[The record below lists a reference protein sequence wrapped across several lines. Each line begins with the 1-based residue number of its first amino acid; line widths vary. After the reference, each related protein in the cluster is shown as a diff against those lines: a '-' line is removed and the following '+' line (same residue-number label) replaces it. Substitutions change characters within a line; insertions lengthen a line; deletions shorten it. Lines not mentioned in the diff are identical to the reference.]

1 MQASFRVAGFSLLP
15 LLALAAL
22 VAYFSIASP
31 VFLQPQ
37 NIYNILRQS
46 SVLLIVAVGATFI
59 ILQGSIDLS
68 IGGIATLAGVVAALV
83 MRDSD
88 LWLGAIVLALVA
100 GVVSGFINGAIFS
113 YGKVPS
119 FLVTLGMMFVLDG
132 VALVL
137 STGAPI
143 PIVDPAFLRL
153 GTGNLIG
160 SVPTI
165 AVWAFLIYALG
176 ILLASYPTKFG
187 RYVYALGGNERVARL
202 SGVPVRKF
210 KLYSFM
216 FSGFVAAF
224 AGIDGDSGDLLAA
237 RMQGGVARS
246 GDYLLL
252 DSIAAVVMG
261 GTALTGGVGGP
272 HRTLLGVLIMGVL
285 SNGLNVTGVDPYLQ
299 IVVKGGVVIGAVFLT
314 LDRNKIQI
322 MK

>member
-1 MQASFRVAGFSLLP
+1 METTATLQNLRATASSILP
-15 LLALAAL
+15 LAAL
-22 VAYFSIASP
+22 LGLIAYFSIASP
-31 VFLQPQ
+31 VFLQEQ

-46 SVLLIVAVGATFI
+46 SVLLIAALGATFI

-83 MRDSD
+83 LRDSGVWFWAV
-88 LWLGAIVLALVA
+88 LLALLA
-100 GVVSGFINGAIFS
+100 GAASGFVNGLIFS

-137 STGAPI
+137 SMGAPV
-143 PIVDPAFLRL
+143 PIADPAYLRL
-153 GTGNLIG
+153 GTGNVIG
-160 SVPTI
+160 SIPTI
-165 AVWAFLIYALG
+165 VVWAFVVYAIG
-176 ILLASYPTKFG
+176 IVLAFYTKFG
-187 RYVYALGGNERVARL
+187 RYIYALGGNERVAGL
-202 SGVPVRKF
+202 SGVPVKKF
-210 KLYSFM
+210 KLYSFV
-216 FSGFVAAF
+216 FSGLVAAF
-224 AGIDGDSGDLLAA
+224 AGILLAA

-299 IVVKGGVVIGAVFLT
+299 IVVKGCVVVGAVFLT
-314 LDRNKIQI
+314 LDRDKIPI

>member
-176 ILLASYPTKFG
+176 ILLASYTKFG

-224 AGIDGDSGDLLAA
+224 AGILLAA

>member
-1 MQASFRVAGFSLLP
+1 
-15 LLALAAL
+15 
-22 VAYFSIASP
+22 
-31 VFLQPQ
+31 
-37 NIYNILRQS
+37 
-46 SVLLIVAVGATFI
+46 
-59 ILQGSIDLS
+59 
-68 IGGIATLAGVVAALV
+68 
-83 MRDSD
+83 
-88 LWLGAIVLALVA
+88 
-100 GVVSGFINGAIFS
+100 
-113 YGKVPS
+113 
-119 FLVTLGMMFVLDG
+119 MMFVLDG

-176 ILLASYPTKFG
+176 ILLASYTKFG

-224 AGIDGDSGDLLAA
+224 AGILLAA

-299 IVVKGGVVIGAVFLT
+299 IVVKGGGVIGAVFLT

>member
-1 MQASFRVAGFSLLP
+1 MGKLRAISSNLLPFLALSGLIIYFSL
-15 LLALAAL
+15 
-22 VAYFSIASP
+22 ASP
-31 VFLQPQ
+31 VFLQEQ

-68 IGGIATLAGVVAALV
+68 MGGIATLAGVVAALLL
-83 MRDSD
+83 RDTDSW
-88 LWLGAIVLALVA
+88 LWAGFLALLVGA
-100 GVVSGFINGAIFS
+100 VSGFVNGVIFA

-119 FLVTLGMMFVLDG
+119 FLVTLGLMFVLDG
-132 VALVL
+132 VTLVV
-137 STGAPI
+137 SGGAPI
-143 PIVDPAFLRL
+143 PISNASYLRL
-153 GTGNLIG
+153 GTGNLVG

-165 AVWAFLIYALG
+165 AMWAFLVYALG
-176 ILLASYPTKFG
+176 IVLSFYTKFG
-187 RYVYALGGNERVARL
+187 RYMYALGGNERVAGL
-202 SGVPVRKF
+202 SGVPVQKF
-210 KLYSFM
+210 KLYSFV
-216 FSGFVAAF
+216 FSGLVAAF
-224 AGIDGDSGDLLAA
+224 AGILLAA

-246 GDYLLL
+246 GNYLQL

-299 IVVKGGVVIGAVFLT
+299 IVVKGCVVIAAVFLT
-314 LDRNKIQI
+314 IDKNKILV